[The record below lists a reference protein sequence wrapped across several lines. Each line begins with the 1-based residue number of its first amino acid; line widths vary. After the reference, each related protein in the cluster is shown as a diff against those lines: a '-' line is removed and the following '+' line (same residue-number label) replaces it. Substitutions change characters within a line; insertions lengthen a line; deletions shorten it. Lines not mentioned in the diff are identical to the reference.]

1 MRYFFLIT
9 LFSVSAY
16 SQVPF
21 PFNASSAGAGRAER
35 IASFT
40 VSGAGNDRVEI
51 TNDTDFDGQFAPT
64 LWSYRDT
71 DNRQVFSIKSSIPGT
86 LDNGTAPI
94 MLFATSI
101 NNTPQFNAPGT
112 GDFPWGNAGTALNIV
127 NRPLFQWRNNSL
139 RIMTMIPNGNV
150 GIGTITPTARL
161 HNNGSVR
168 FENLGTP
175 ASPNPSFILGTDAI
189 GNVFQYNTSLFSG
202 TADAD
207 WLKPNGTVAMSIND
221 DIYTNGR
228 VGINAQN
235 PTANFHLN
243 GTARFENLANATNPN
258 FLLGTDANG
267 NMFEY
272 NPAAFTPT
280 SDADWLKPD
289 GSIPNS
295 INDNI
300 YTNGMVGINV
310 QNPTANLHS
319 NGSLR
324 FENLVNATNPNY
336 ILGTDANGNV
346 SEYDVTSLAG
356 TSDADWLKPDGSI
369 PNSINDNIYTNGM
382 VGINV
387 QNPTANLHSNG
398 SLRFENLVNAA
409 NPNYILGTDA
419 NGNVSE
425 YDVTSLAGTSDADW
439 LKPDGNLAMSINDN
453 IYTNGKVGIGISTF
467 PTLVGTEDVSFYNL
481 YVKGGLLT
489 EEVRVALTSDWADYV
504 FKKDYKLPT
513 LKEVE
518 KHIKDK
524 GHLQDIPSAKEVKDN
539 GVELGEMNKLLLQ
552 KVEELTLYIIDLNKK
567 VEAQQKQIETLVK
580 SKNEK

>member
-1 MRYFFLIT
+1 MRYFFIIT
-9 LFSVSAY
+9 LFSVTAY

-21 PFNASSAGAGRAER
+21 PFNAASAGAGRAER
-35 IASFT
+35 LASFT
-40 VSGAGNDRVEI
+40 VSGAGNDRLEI

-86 LDNGTAPI
+86 LDNGAAPI

-139 RIMTMIPNGNV
+139 RIMTMVPNGNV
-150 GIGTITPTARL
+150 GIGTIAPTARL

-175 ASPNPSFILGTDAI
+175 ASPNPSFVLGTDAI

-272 NPAAFTPT
+272 DPT
-280 SDADWLKPD
+280 SFTSTADADWLKPD

-324 FENLVNATNPNY
+324 FENLANAANPNY
-336 ILGTDANGNV
+336 ILGTDASGNV

-356 TSDADWLKPDGSI
+356 TSDADWLKPDG
-369 PNSINDNIYTNGM
+369 T
-382 VGINV
+382 
-387 QNPTANLHSNG
+387 
-398 SLRFENLVNAA
+398 
-409 NPNYILGTDA
+409 
-419 NGNVSE
+419 
-425 YDVTSLAGTSDADW
+425 
-439 LKPDGNLAMSINDN
+439 LAMSINDN

-504 FKKDYKLPT
+504 FNKDYKLPT

-518 KHIKDK
+518 KHINDK
-524 GHLQDIPSAKEVKDN
+524 GHLKDIPSAKEVKDN
-539 GVELGEMNKLLLQ
+539 GIELGEMNKLLLQ

-567 VEAQQKQIETLVK
+567 VDAQQKQIETLVK
-580 SKNEK
+580 SKNEE